1 MPPATTSEMV
11 FRYLT
16 RGWVFSAASKD
27 PAIFERR
34 GKRIGSVTEQSYECY
49 RRRKRRRLSSSIRFP
64 GAAFLPKDSGKI
76 DSISDRQGPP
86 LCFFL
91 TFCTLRLLVHPH
103 VVHPVSAVK
112 NTGLS
117 PPGPVESKTS
127 STSRVY
133 RHPGGSRDMSG
144 KISSHLLFSV
154 SKSAPTRQEAKS
166 FVSLFSRGRL
176 PLSVGFSSAFFSVS
190 RPSPV
195 LLITMCKCM
204 GEFSGVS
211 SPLDL

>member
-49 RRRKRRRLSSSIRFP
+49 RRRKRRRLSRFDKRPSRAPSLFFLDLLYPSASCPSTRCPPCVRCQEHWIVTSRSRGKQDFLHIQGVQTPCRFP
-64 GAAFLPKDSGKI
+64 RYVWQNIIALAFLRFEIRADPSR
-76 DSISDRQGPP
+76 SEEFRVA
-86 LCFFL
+86 FL
-91 TFCTLRLLVHPH
+91 ARPAA
-103 VVHPVSAVK
+103 VVC
-112 NTGLS
+112 
-117 PPGPVESKTS
+117 
-127 STSRVY
+127 
-133 RHPGGSRDMSG
+133 
-144 KISSHLLFSV
+144 
-154 SKSAPTRQEAKS
+154 
-166 FVSLFSRGRL
+166 
-176 PLSVGFSSAFFSVS
+176 GFSSAFFSVS